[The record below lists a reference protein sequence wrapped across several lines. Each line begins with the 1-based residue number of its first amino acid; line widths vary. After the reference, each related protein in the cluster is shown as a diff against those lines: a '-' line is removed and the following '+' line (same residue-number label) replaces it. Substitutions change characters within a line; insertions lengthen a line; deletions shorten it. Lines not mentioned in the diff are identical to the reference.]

1 MVKGVP
7 YNQSEMRI
15 NIFYL
20 FLVFFAGCTSQS
32 FDPQKLRSEIEA
44 VEAAFNAS
52 VAEHG
57 IHQGFLEFAA
67 DDAILIRN
75 SQAIE
80 GKAAIAA
87 RNANSSDAGQQLMW
101 TPRKIEVAE
110 SGELAY
116 SFGDFVYVSAPDS
129 LGKMDSLTG
138 NFCTIWKRQPD
149 GEWKFV
155 VD

>member
-1 MVKGVP
+1 
-7 YNQSEMRI
+7 MRI
-15 NIFYL
+15 NIISFV
-20 FLVFFAGCTSQS
+20 LVFLLASCTPKLS
-32 FDPQKLRSEIEA
+32 DPQKLKAEIES

-52 VAEHG
+52 VAENG

-87 RNANSSDAGQQLMW
+87 RNAKSSDTGQQLMW
-101 TPRKIEVAE
+101 SPRKIEVAQ

-116 SFGDFVYVSAPDS
+116 SFGDFVYVSAIDS
-129 LGKMDSLTG
+129 LGKADTLTG

-149 GEWKFV
+149 GNWKFV
-155 VD
+155 MD

>member
-1 MVKGVP
+1 MRFTLLHMVSVC
-7 YNQSEMRI
+7 YVI
-15 NIFYL
+15 
-20 FLVFFAGCTSQS
+20 ACTTGFPNSQ
-32 FDPQKLRSEIEA
+32 KVKSEIKA

-52 VAEHG
+52 VAEKG

-75 SQAIE
+75 SLAIE

-87 RNANSSDAGQQLMW
+87 RNAQSSDAGQKLTW
-101 TPRKIEVAE
+101 SPRKIEVAQ

-116 SFGDFVYVSAPDS
+116 SFGDFVYVSAADS
-129 LGKMDSLTG
+129 LGKMDTLTG
-138 NFCTIWKRQPD
+138 NFCTIWKKQPD
-149 GEWKFV
+149 GTWKFV